1 MRSRIVHVGL
11 IALTLMVATS
21 GAVAAQAP
29 IFSFALSGGMAGSFD
44 EDTGFS
50 NTTFQ
55 ARFAVETAQN
65 QFLAIRLG
73 RMDFADASLSLVTEA
88 TIDYLTIA
96 GEYLFSEG
104 NYESGFFM
112 GLGLYDMTGVRPD
125 NTSGD
130 EGTIGLVAG
139 AVGEFD
145 MSERWFFYG
154 EAAFHYI
161 NLEAAQMFADIQV
174 GLGFRF

>member
-1 MRSRIVHVGL
+1 MRLNIARVGL
-11 IALTLMVATS
+11 IALTLLVITS
-21 GAVAAQAP
+21 AAASAQGSV
-29 IFSFALSGGMAGSFD
+29 FSVALSGGLAGSFD
-44 EDTGFS
+44 EESGFS

-55 ARFAVETAQN
+55 ARFAFETAQN
-65 QFLAIRLG
+65 QFLSIRLG
-73 RMDFADASLSLVTEA
+73 RMDFAGESLSLVNDP
-88 TIDYLTIA
+88 TIDYVTVA

-112 GLGLYDMTGVRPD
+112 GLGLYDLTGMD
-125 NTSGD
+125 NNLASAD
-130 EGTIGLVAG
+130 EGTVGLIFG

-145 MSERWFFYG
+145 VAERWFIYG

-161 NLEAAQMFADIQV
+161 NLDAAQMFADLQV